1 MKNDI
6 IIELSRVFIQTCC
19 AVINIT
25 IKCNETIDFINEN
38 CVIIE
43 QKLTDFTHLPPCH
56 YSLLSWF

>member
-19 AVINIT
+19 AVIDVT
-25 IKCNETIDFINEN
+25 IKCNETIDFINKS

-43 QKLTDFTHLPPCH
+43 R
-56 YSLLSWF
+56 